1 MNRMKINLKN
11 FSKYFLFLIG
21 LFLIQCVQKER
32 VPTSVTENVKKP
44 ASVDPISTEKLT
56 FEVCSSDRKNY
67 LEKQMLFKV
76 DPTYLQN
83 HEQDWDQKIPMKCI
97 QFAQQNFRG
106 AYAYCE
112 SPQDRPITTAPR
124 PCLTENYTTLIHNA
138 YHDVKNCFNLN
149 PKRSYLQIMIESGF
163 HLNAINKTGFDA
175 GISQFTKNGI
185 LRVLDNNLMQK
196 TRQQLMISSSPSCQR
211 ISNVFDDLQKD
222 SAGVDQRCSMMSL
235 PQNPYR
241 ALVLHYL
248 HTLKDQIFFKNEF
261 LSKRPEIASVVDQD
275 VLEQLVYMAYNRG
288 ITGTLRLIDGYVAS
302 RKKVNQE
309 ISKADL
315 NLIQNLS
322 RARQIL
328 KNDPE
333 KREILKK
340 AKIKNLTFAEYAMIY
355 DQSYLLVMAETRDFV
370 KSKLGDQCF

>member
-1 MNRMKINLKN
+1 
-11 FSKYFLFLIG
+11 
-21 LFLIQCVQKER
+21 
-32 VPTSVTENVKKP
+32 
-44 ASVDPISTEKLT
+44 
-56 FEVCSSDRKNY
+56 
-67 LEKQMLFKV
+67 
-76 DPTYLQN
+76 
-83 HEQDWDQKIPMKCI
+83 
-97 QFAQQNFRG
+97 
-106 AYAYCE
+106 
-112 SPQDRPITTAPR
+112 
-124 PCLTENYTTLIHNA
+124 
-138 YHDVKNCFNLN
+138 
-149 PKRSYLQIMIESGF
+149 MIESGF

-222 SAGVDQRCSMMSL
+222 SAGVDQRCTMMSL

-340 AKIKNLTFAEYAMIY
+340 AKIKKDPNN
-355 DQSYLLVMAETRDFV
+355 S
-370 KSKLGDQCF
+370 